1 MPHEGVGVGDP
12 EQGFRV
18 PRVLFLI
25 DSFRNPYAGSERQLY
40 LLVEALVA
48 RGVECHL
55 VVLTASD
62 YLLNED
68 FPCAFTVLGYTS
80 LGRPGIWG
88 AMYSLGRRF
97 RAQGFTIAHTFF
109 NDVSVVAPPML
120 GLAGLQ
126 TVISRRDMGFWHTP
140 GKLWLLRAMRGQ
152 VAAWIANS
160 RAVADKTIVQ
170 EWAKPERTRVM
181 YNGFPIEH
189 GTSIE
194 GAADLDALRSNGRVL
209 VGLVANVRPIK
220 RIQDLVRALGRLKD
234 DVPAL
239 NVVLIGDGDQ
249 EPLRDLGRDLGVGDR
264 LHCLGSRNDVPAC
277 LNALDIGVLCSESEG
292 FSNALVEYML
302 AGLPVVCTEAGGNPE
317 AVEHGE
323 TGLLYGVGDVETLAT
338 HLQGLA
344 GDVEYRQKL
353 GEKGRRIAQERFAME
368 TMVDAH
374 MALYS
379 ELLEGRSR

>member
-1 MPHEGVGVGDP
+1 MGNP
-12 EQGFRV
+12 EQGLQV

-25 DSFRNPYAGSERQLY
+25 DSFKDPYAGSERQLY

-48 RGVECHL
+48 LGIDCHL

-62 YLLNED
+62 YLLDED
-68 FPCAFTVLGYTS
+68 FPCAYTVLGHTS

-88 AMYSLGRRF
+88 AMYTAGRRF
-97 RAQGFTIAHTFF
+97 RAQGFMIAHTFF

-120 GLAGLQ
+120 RLAGFR
-126 TVISRRDMGFWHTP
+126 TVISRRDMGFWHTL
-140 GKLWLLRAMRGQ
+140 GKLWLLRAMRSQ

-160 RAVADKTIVQ
+160 RAVADMTIVQ
-170 EWAKPERTRVM
+170 EWAKPERTRVI

-189 GTSIE
+189 GASTE

-220 RIQDLVRALGRLKD
+220 RIQDLVRALAQLKD
-234 DVPAL
+234 EVPAL
-239 NVVLIGDGDQ
+239 NVVLIGAGDQ
-249 EPLRDLGRDLGVGDR
+249 EPLRDLGHELGVGDR
-264 LHCLGSRNDVPAC
+264 LHCLGSRNDVPDC

-292 FSNALVEYML
+292 FSNALIEYML

-323 TGLLYGVGDVETLAT
+323 TGLLYSVGDVETLAT
-338 HLQGLA
+338 HLQCLA
-344 GDVEYRQKL
+344 GDVEYRQRL
-353 GEKGRRIAQERFAME
+353 GEKGRGVAQERFSMK

-379 ELLEGRSR
+379 ELLEWRSR

>member
-1 MPHEGVGVGDP
+1 L
-12 EQGFRV
+12 QV

-25 DSFRNPYAGSERQLY
+25 DSFKDPYAGSERQLY

-48 RGVECHL
+48 RGIECHL

-62 YLLNED
+62 YLMREE
-68 FPCAFTVLGYTS
+68 FPCAYTVLGYTS
-80 LGRPGIWG
+80 LGRPRIWG

-120 GLAGLQ
+120 GLAGFR

-152 VAAWIANS
+152 VTAWVANS
-160 RAVADKTIVQ
+160 RAVADKTIVK
-170 EWAKPERTRVM
+170 EWAKPERTQVI

-189 GTSIE
+189 GPVSG
-194 GAADLDALRSNGRVL
+194 GARDLEVLRSSGRVL
-209 VGLVANVRPIK
+209 AGLVANVRPIK
-220 RIQDLVRALGRLKD
+220 RIQDLVRALARLKD

-239 NVVLIGDGDQ
+239 NVVLIGAGDQ
-249 EPLRDLGRDLGVGDR
+249 EPLRDLGHELGVSDR

-277 LNALDIGVLCSESEG
+277 LKALDIGVLCSESEG

-323 TGLLYGVGDVETLAT
+323 TGLLYDVGDVEMLAT
-338 HLQGLA
+338 HLQCLA
-344 GDVEYRQKL
+344 SDVEYRQRL
-353 GEKGRRIAQERFAME
+353 GERGRRVARERFAMD

-379 ELLEGRSR
+379 ELLEGRSRR

>member
-1 MPHEGVGVGDP
+1 MGDAD
-12 EQGFRV
+12 QGLGAAS
-18 PRVLFLI
+18 VLFLI
-25 DSFRNPYAGSERQLY
+25 DSFKNPYAGSERQLY

-48 RGVECHL
+48 RGIECHL
-55 VVLTASD
+55 VVLTVSD
-62 YLLNED
+62 YLLSED
-68 FPCAFTVLGYTS
+68 FPCAYTVLGYTS

-88 AMYSLGRRF
+88 AMYTLGRRF
-97 RAQGFTIAHTFF
+97 RAQGFMIAHTFF

-120 GLAGLQ
+120 GLSGFR
-126 TVISRRDMGFWHTP
+126 TVISRRDMGFWYTP

-160 RAVADKTIVQ
+160 RAVADKTIVK
-170 EWAKPERTRVM
+170 EWAKPERTQVI
-181 YNGFPIEH
+181 YNGFPMEH
-189 GTSIE
+189 GPAFE
-194 GAADLDALRSNGRVL
+194 GAPDLDALGSSGRVL

-220 RIQDLVRALGRLKD
+220 RIQDLVRALARLKH

-239 NVVLIGDGDQ
+239 SVVLIGAGDQ
-249 EPLRDLGRDLGVGDR
+249 EPLRDLGRELGVGDR
-264 LHCLGSRNDVPAC
+264 LHCLGSRNDVPDC

-338 HLQGLA
+338 HLQRLA

-353 GEKGRRIAQERFAME
+353 GERGRRVAQERFSME

-374 MALYS
+374 IALYS
-379 ELLEGRSR
+379 EVLAGKSY